1 MPAGKSVSQIVALK
15 RGFCR
20 TGHLAKPQSK
30 RASERDRARDGGI
43 RKQDH
48 WGRIRT
54 FQSD

>member
-15 RGFCR
+15 RDFCR